1 MAARSGSIPKLETA
15 RRALAE
21 GRYETAFELLEDAA
35 RRPRDRAQRALFQLH
50 LAAADALYGVDG
62 LDQGLQA
69 LREAAASEPAVVG
82 WPLYRALHWEFR
94 ALQGA
99 TPGEVRRGV
108 TGVGTA
114 EPVAAYHAASALW
127 LAGAG
132 RSARRAL
139 AAIDRAHLPAYL
151 AWRHAALSGH
161 AHAEAAAWA
170 DAATAF
176 AVAEAGATPSER
188 PGLRAHRAGALLEDG
203 RADEAAALLTGV
215 DRQDLAPSE
224 CAWVRQLQGRADLEL
239 GNPERALVHLVEAER
254 DASDGAARY
263 AAVQLAAR
271 ALARLGRHREAAERL
286 GSVLSGAPESERPYA
301 LHERAVAL
309 LEADVAEE
317 AEAVLQELL
326 LDPDYPHR
334 GEATADLA
342 EARLRRGDLA
352 GARETAVRALD
363 LGATGPACLTL
374 GTVAF
379 EYYELDEAVS
389 WLEQAASASVTGDPA
404 WVAAQQLL
412 ADVFVQ
418 RGPAAAERLLS
429 HARQALAYTEPGSE
443 WIGPL
448 EAHVAQAR
456 AWLGGHERWLN

>member
-1 MAARSGSIPKLETA
+1 
-15 RRALAE
+15 
-21 GRYETAFELLEDAA
+21 
-35 RRPRDRAQRALFQLH
+35 
-50 LAAADALYGVDG
+50 
-62 LDQGLQA
+62 
-69 LREAAASEPAVVG
+69 
-82 WPLYRALHWEFR
+82 
-94 ALQGA
+94 
-99 TPGEVRRGV
+99 
-108 TGVGTA
+108 
-114 EPVAAYHAASALW
+114 
-127 LAGAG
+127 
-132 RSARRAL
+132 
-139 AAIDRAHLPAYL
+139 
-151 AWRHAALSGH
+151 
-161 AHAEAAAWA
+161 
-170 DAATAF
+170 
-176 AVAEAGATPSER
+176 
-188 PGLRAHRAGALLEDG
+188 
-203 RADEAAALLTGV
+203 
-215 DRQDLAPSE
+215 
-224 CAWVRQLQGRADLEL
+224 
-239 GNPERALVHLVEAER
+239 
-254 DASDGAARY
+254 AARY